1 MELEYAGRRYPIAQG
16 ELILGSDPASGVVLE
31 GAGPRHAV
39 VRVLGPTMAT
49 VRVVEPGLEVTVNTV
64 RVGREPTP
72 LLHGDVIR
80 IGTHQL
86 TVLNPAHPVGTARTP
101 PEGAK
106 ERLHDTLFGV
116 PRTAISVPP
125 PAQPPAPPPARTGMI
140 WVIVAA
146 AVSIGVLA
154 FLLLR

>member
-1 MELEYAGRRYPIAQG
+1 MELEYAGRRYPVPQG

-31 GAGPRHAV
+31 GAGARHAV

-49 VRVVEPGLEVTVNTV
+49 LRVAGPGLEVTVNSV
-64 RVGREPTP
+64 RVGQEPTP

-80 IGTHQL
+80 IGTHQI
-86 TVLNPAHPVGTARTP
+86 TVLNPAHPVGTPTTP
-101 PEGAK
+101 PPGAK

-116 PRTAISVPP
+116 PRTAVTMPP
-125 PAQPPAPPPARTGMI
+125 PPPPPAPPAKTGML

-146 AVSIGVLA
+146 AVSLGVLA

>member
-1 MELEYAGRRYPIAQG
+1 MELEYAGRRYPVPQG
-16 ELILGSDPASGVVLE
+16 ELVLGSDPASGVVLE
-31 GAGPRHAV
+31 GAGARHAV

-49 VRVVEPGLEVTVNTV
+49 VRVVNPDLIVTVNTV
-64 RVGREPTP
+64 RVGQEPTP

-116 PRTAISVPP
+116 PRHSMTA
-125 PAQPPAPPPARTGMI
+125 PAPASPPEPQPKRTGI
-140 WVIVAA
+140 VWVIVAA
-146 AVSIGVLA
+146 AVSLGVLA

>member
-1 MELEYAGRRYPIAQG
+1 MELEYAGRRYPVSQG
-16 ELILGSDPASGVVLE
+16 ELVLGSDPASGVVLE
-31 GAGPRHAV
+31 GAGARHAV
-39 VRVLGPTMAT
+39 IRVLGPTMAT
-49 VRVVEPGLEVTVNTV
+49 VRVVDPALVVTVNTV
-64 RVGREPTP
+64 RVGQEPTP

-116 PRTAISVPP
+116 PRHPMTA
-125 PAQPPAPPPARTGMI
+125 PASAPPPEPQPKRTGLV

-146 AVSIGVLA
+146 AVSLGVLA

>member
-1 MELEYAGRRYPIAQG
+1 M
-16 ELILGSDPASGVVLE
+16 
-31 GAGPRHAV
+31 
-39 VRVLGPTMAT
+39 
-49 VRVVEPGLEVTVNTV
+49 
-64 RVGREPTP
+64 
-72 LLHGDVIR
+72 IR

-116 PRTAISVPP
+116 PRPVIAVPP
-125 PAQPPAPPPARTGMI
+125 PARPPEPPPARTGMI